1 MSPNVRAAVEAI
13 AAVLM
18 VGTAMLMVDPERQFW
33 DADHWDRNS
42 MIVIPAIW
50 AGLFFAGRAA
60 WRWWLR
66 RNSN

>member
-1 MSPNVRAAVEAI
+1 VSPQGHQIVEAI
-13 AAVLM
+13 TAVLV
-18 VGTAMLMVDPERQFW
+18 VGTAVLMVDPERQFW
-33 DADHWDRNS
+33 DAHHWDRNS

-66 RNSN
+66 RISN